1 MELFQGRMD
10 NPVDLN
16 RNAKWIMTVDKES
29 ECVTQQG
36 NVNITKEDVSI
47 HLRKM
52 PNWKAPGP
60 DGCYRFWLKKFTSFH
75 QAMVNYLHGCI
86 KTGDFPNWIVE
97 SWTDLTQKDA
107 RKGRAVGNYRP
118 IACLNLL

>member
-1 MELFQGRMD
+1 MD
-10 NPVDLN
+10 NDS
-16 RNAKWIMTVDKES
+16 WKEL
-29 ECVTQQG
+29 ECITQQD
-36 NVNITKEDVSI
+36 NINITKEDVSI

-86 KTGDFPNWIVE
+86 KTGNVPNWIVE
-97 SWTDLTQKDA
+97 SWADLTQKDA
-107 RKGRAVGNYRP
+107 KKGRAVGNYRP

>member
-1 MELFQGRMD
+1 MD

-52 PNWKAPGP
+52 PNWKAPG
-60 DGCYRFWLKKFTSFH
+60 G
-75 QAMVNYLHGCI
+75 LHGFWSEKI
-86 KTGDFPNWIVE
+86 HFSSPGSGET
-97 SWTDLTQKDA
+97 S
-107 RKGRAVGNYRP
+107 R
-118 IACLNLL
+118 